1 MTKKKKSPNPKT
13 VTITYPDQ
21 PNSRSIINEAK
32 IAGIAE
38 MIILIDASMVATY
51 ERANE
56 RINKADGKTKPS
68 TRVSQ
73 VIL

>member
-1 MTKKKKSPNPKT
+1 MTKKEKSPNPRT
-13 VTITYPDQ
+13 VTIIYPDQ

-32 IAGIAE
+32 IAGKAA
-38 MIILIDASMVATY
+38 MITLIDASMVATY

-56 RINKADGKTKPS
+56 RINKADGETSPS